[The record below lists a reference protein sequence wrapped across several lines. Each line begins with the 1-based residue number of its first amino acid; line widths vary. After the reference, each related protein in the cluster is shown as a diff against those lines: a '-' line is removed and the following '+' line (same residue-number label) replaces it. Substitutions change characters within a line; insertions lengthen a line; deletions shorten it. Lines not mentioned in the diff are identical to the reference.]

1 MKVSF
6 RLVGCAVLVFILVL
20 MLGEVAQAQGP
31 AGVGA
36 TQAAAA
42 DRSSGTHSLNPIKWM
57 KRDSKTADDQLN
69 SDAVKNQ
76 KLTARLREQ
85 GLLAEKSEARDAC
98 VAFKELGECVAALH
112 ASHQLGLDFECVKVD
127 MNHIHPPSELASCKA
142 PEKDQAI
149 GLTQVIRLL
158 KPEADAKSEARDA
171 ERAAKED
178 LKAVK

>member
-1 MKVSF
+1 MKVAI
-6 RLVGCAVLVFILVL
+6 RVAGCTMLLLMLVL
-20 MLGEVAQAQGP
+20 MLGVQAQAQGP

-69 SDAVKNQ
+69 SDAVKNE
-76 KLTARLREQ
+76 KLTARLRRQ
-85 GLLAEKSEARDAC
+85 GLLAEKVEARDAC
-98 VAFKELGECVAALH
+98 VAFKELSECVAALH
-112 ASHQLGLDFECVKVD
+112 ASHKLGLDFECVKVD
-127 MNHIHPPSELASCKA
+127 MNHVHPPSDLASCKA

-178 LKAVK
+178 LRATK